1 MEYKKQLS
9 VEVINEFIHFL
20 QINSNC
26 CNDHCSVYNLLRKA
40 GKLVDNTDKIKA
52 FKKY

>member
-20 QINSNC
+20 QINSHS